1 MIVVWLQHD
10 CYCEIVTSWLKHDSC
25 FIPCR
30 QKPSI
35 RSIPFPEPRRR
46 KAKNDPTTERGKGSR
61 RAGCTL
67 KPITWTLYPRAHGLI
82 EREKKGKEVGDEKSL
97 EHDGS
102 MDRWTDGL
110 TGQNKQNL
118 LLTFGEVW
126 EILHD
131 RRTVV
136 CFRHSSQREKH
147 GCRNVPAVCEFLW
160 KEIIDDIMIKCII
173 VNMKGKKKFRV
184 QSSVMEWEISL
195 FTCARRNSTAIP

>member
-67 KPITWTLYPRAHGLI
+67 KPITWTPYPRAHGLK
-82 EREKKGKEVGDEKSL
+82 EREKKGKRSWRWKKFRTRWI
-97 EHDGS
+97 DGS
-102 MDRWTDGL
+102 MDWWIDRPKQTKSVAHLRWSLGDTSRPANCRL
-110 TGQNKQNL
+110 FSPLFSARETRLPECTCRLWVSVERNY
-118 LLTFGEVW
+118 
-126 EILHD
+126 
-131 RRTVV
+131 RRYYDKVYNRKYER
-136 CFRHSSQREKH
+136 RH
-147 GCRNVPAVCEFLW
+147 F
-160 KEIIDDIMIKCII
+160 
-173 VNMKGKKKFRV
+173 
-184 QSSVMEWEISL
+184 
-195 FTCARRNSTAIP
+195 